1 MRSEKAAA
9 SKLVGILGALF
20 ALLYPVGVYIG
31 LTRLN
36 ARLFGVGLAS
46 LLLVGLGLRLN
57 GRERAHALVAARI
70 PLTVVALLVTG
81 ALLDDRRVFLALPVV
96 TNLAL
101 LAHFAVS
108 LRTIPVAERFARAH
122 DDELSSARVAYCR
135 AVTII
140 WCVFFVV
147 NGGITAVLALFAPL
161 GWWALYTGALSY
173 IALGSLALGEFFVR
187 RARFAKYTRA
197 HASLCKPRVGLGA
210 PPDLVLAPA
219 ARPVSRTPPS
229 GLGRGPQ
236 TTELSR
242 SLGSEPPITDL
253 GKARE

>member
-1 MRSEKAAA
+1 
-9 SKLVGILGALF
+9 
-20 ALLYPVGVYIG
+20 
-31 LTRLN
+31 
-36 ARLFGVGLAS
+36 
-46 LLLVGLGLRLN
+46 
-57 GRERAHALVAARI
+57 
-70 PLTVVALLVTG
+70 
-81 ALLDDRRVFLALPVV
+81 VFLALPVV

-108 LRTIPVAERFARAH
+108 LRTIPVAERFARAR

-140 WCVFFVV
+140 WCFFFVV

-173 IALGSLALGEFFVR
+173 IALGSLALGEYFVR
-187 RARFAKYTRA
+187 RARFGKCTRA
-197 HASLCKPRVGLGA
+197 HASLCKPRVGA
-210 PPDLVLAPA
+210 PPDLLRAPA

-242 SLGSEPPITDL
+242 SLGAEPQMTDL
-253 GKARE
+253 GKAPE

>member
-1 MRSEKAAA
+1 MRPEKAAA

-70 PLTVVALLVTG
+70 PLTVVALLATG

-135 AVTII
+135 AVTIM

-147 NGGITAVLALFAPL
+147 NGGITAVLGLFAPL

-173 IALGSLALGEFFVR
+173 IALGSLALGEYFVR
-187 RARFAKYTRA
+187 RARFGKYTRA
-197 HASLCKPRVGLGA
+197 HASLGKPQFGA
-210 PPDLVLAPA
+210 RAPNHGSGEGARMNRA
-219 ARPVSRTPPS
+219 AAPKVQ
-229 GLGRGPQ
+229 L
-236 TTELSR
+236 
-242 SLGSEPPITDL
+242 
-253 GKARE
+253 